1 MQPEFTAK
9 TNKVYF
15 FQMGYSIFNRFQ
27 SRHFCVPRCSSIL
40 FFAWLC
46 FYFCFLFFL
55 LACSFLEL
63 KGLAWGQK
71 KKKTMHCVQ
80 TAFCLRTTRISYK
93 NSMCW
98 LFQRMCSV
106 MQFYTFAT
114 HIPSLKRWLEEART
128 LFLGF
133 GLSYVNQ
140 GRLMSVDR

>member
-71 KKKTMHCVQ
+71 KKDNALCTDCLSASGQQELVTKTQCADCSKECAQSCSSIHLLLI
-80 TAFCLRTTRISYK
+80 FHLWKGSLRK
-93 NSMCW
+93 
-98 LFQRMCSV
+98 QEPCSWDLV
-106 MQFYTFAT
+106 Y
-114 HIPSLKRWLEEART
+114 
-128 LFLGF
+128 
-133 GLSYVNQ
+133 
-140 GRLMSVDR
+140 LMLIKEGWCQ